1 MNFLTALL
9 FTFPYENLHMKK
21 AILFVL
27 IISATNA
34 NGQKL
39 KDLLYSGKL
48 KMDSTNVVR
57 STDDLKSKTDTAKK
71 KAEPQKLNATKVA
84 PDSSL
89 NKSNSTLNQVVDVTN
104 TGDTISPASVTN
116 TPTTPVKNNN
126 KIWKE
131 YTDSKADNLKDL
143 FSGKKVK
150 KDTYFFT
157 IEYEIGTDGVTNI
170 NNVTI
175 APENAFL
182 AASFKQLIESSPPQ
196 LNPVLNSAGQPVKVK
211 RRHNFS
217 YTKE

>member
-1 MNFLTALL
+1 
-9 FTFPYENLHMKK
+9 MKK

-27 IISATNA
+27 IISAANA

-48 KMDSTNVVR
+48 KMDSTGVVR
-57 STDDLKSKTDTAKK
+57 STDDLKSKTDTSQK
-71 KAEPQKLNATKVA
+71 KAEPQKAKLNSRVA

-89 NKSNSTLNQVVDVTN
+89 NKADNTSTQAITAVSTDET
-104 TGDTISPASVTN
+104 TSTASVTS
-116 TPTTPVKNNN
+116 TSTTPVKSNN

-131 YTDSKADNLKDL
+131 YTDSKANNLKDL

-150 KDTYFFT
+150 KETYFFT
-157 IEYEIGTDGVTNI
+157 VEYEIGTDGVTNI
-170 NNVTI
+170 NNVTVT
-175 APENAFL
+175 PENDFL
-182 AASFKQLIESSPPQ
+182 AASVKQLIESSPPQ
-196 LNPVLNSAGQPVKVK
+196 LSPVLNSAGQPVKVK